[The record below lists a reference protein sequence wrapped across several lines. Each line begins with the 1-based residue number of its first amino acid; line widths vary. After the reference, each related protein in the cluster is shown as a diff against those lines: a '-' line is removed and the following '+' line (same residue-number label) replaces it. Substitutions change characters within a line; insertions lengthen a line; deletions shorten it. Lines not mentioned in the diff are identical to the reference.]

1 MRPVITAGGKKR
13 DVSAADA
20 VRTMLNRLR
29 ADLPEGYTFTDDGW
43 LRRTRPGLPEEVTV
57 VGPTGN
63 SVLMCA
69 LEYGEYPS
77 PGAAD

>member
-1 MRPVITAGGKKR
+1 MITASGKNR
-13 DVSAADA
+13 DVSVADA